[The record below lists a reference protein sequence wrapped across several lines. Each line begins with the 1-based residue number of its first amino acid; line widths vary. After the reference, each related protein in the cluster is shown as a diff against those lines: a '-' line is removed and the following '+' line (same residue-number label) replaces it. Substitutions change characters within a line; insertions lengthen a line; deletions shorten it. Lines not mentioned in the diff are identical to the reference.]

1 MNYTNVISTKLYIG
15 INNIVTVKNLAKVE
29 LLLFSNEGTTEQS
42 FIRFFLY
49 DYDSKQ
55 EYRLDDYNYWIDNF
69 VGVTNNFSNKNI
81 SINFYKKVSFNID
94 ISNNNQANF
103 DINRWFRKVRI
114 FARLYKRNQEN
125 QYVVEI
131 ANGNWTSDAIT
142 LISQEVFVPSI
153 KQIEVNSANS
163 DEDANLEVLN
173 VKIKYDYGQ
182 ENDFNYTNDNLYYN
196 IRLLSTVNKKPFS
209 NGEVMLKENGSK
221 DLDPSVGVVEYTFL
235 NLELGEYIIINVR
248 LINPK
253 GVVLKTL
260 SKVFRPFVPKNR
272 MYTRFNGKLVE
283 IKNIYVN
290 DINEQLN
297 DNNILDIYKDIDGV
311 DYKKLI

>member
-29 LLLFSNEGTTEQS
+29 LFLFSNEITIEQS

-49 DYDSKQ
+49 DYDNKQ

-69 VGVTNNFSNKNI
+69 VGVTNNSSNKNI

-125 QYVVEI
+125 QYVIEI
-131 ANGNWTSDAIT
+131 ANGNWTSDTLT
-142 LISQEVFVPSI
+142 LISQEVFIPSI

-163 DEDANLEVLN
+163 DEDENLEELN

-196 IRLLSTVNKKPFS
+196 IRLLSTVNKKPFI
-209 NGEVMLKENGSK
+209 NGEITLKENGSK

-235 NLELGEYIIINVR
+235 NLELSEYIIINVR

-272 MYTRFNGKLVE
+272 TYTRFNGKLVE

-290 DINEQLN
+290 DINEPVEGN
-297 DNNILDIYKDIDGV
+297 GEINIYKNNTGLNV
-311 DYKKLI
+311 KN